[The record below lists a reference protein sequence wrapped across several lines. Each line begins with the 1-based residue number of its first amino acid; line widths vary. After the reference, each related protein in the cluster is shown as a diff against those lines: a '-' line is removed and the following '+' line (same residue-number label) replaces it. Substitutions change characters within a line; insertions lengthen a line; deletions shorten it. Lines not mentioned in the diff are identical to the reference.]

1 MDFMSFFHAKDEV
14 YPRDTVFTREQLS
27 QITPKAVYDWL
38 AIKAFGKTNGA
49 LAINL
54 RGHG

>member
-14 YPRDTVFTREQLS
+14 YPRDTVFTRERLS
-27 QITPKAVYDWL
+27 QITPKAVY
-38 AIKAFGKTNGA
+38 IKAFGKTNGA